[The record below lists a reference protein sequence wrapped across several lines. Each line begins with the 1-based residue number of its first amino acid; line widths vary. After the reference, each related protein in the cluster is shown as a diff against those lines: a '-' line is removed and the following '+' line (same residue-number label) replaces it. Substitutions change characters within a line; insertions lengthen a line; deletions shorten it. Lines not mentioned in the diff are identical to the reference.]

1 MRNWAL
7 TYVVTADF
15 LPYRYW
21 VIQAESE
28 YEAREIVSNGGE
40 IPMEEL
46 NASLINEN
54 QKATTAAS

>member
-1 MRNWAL
+1 MKFLPL
-7 TYVVTADF
+7 TYVTTADF

-28 YEAREIVSNGGE
+28 YEARKIVSNNGE

-46 NASLINEN
+46 EARLTNEN
-54 QKATTAAS
+54 QKITTVS